1 MTKEGE
7 ERIDRER
14 KLFNDLQP
22 DSPEAR
28 ERDKNRS
35 LPLTNTKFQ
44 GSSGSLA
51 PADVMSEAEQLIKL
65 SLVIQTTPIDKGR
78 LRFSYTVIREL
89 ETRSRGVHC
98 IMRSNINVN
107 SNRAKFRQSMK
118 RSGHAVK

>member
-1 MTKEGE
+1 MTKEE
-7 ERIDRER
+7 TRESTER
-14 KLFNDLQP
+14 KLFSDLQP
-22 DSPEAR
+22 DSLEAR

-78 LRFSYTVIREL
+78 PVQLHRHS
-89 ETRSRGVHC
+89 
-98 IMRSNINVN
+98 
-107 SNRAKFRQSMK
+107 
-118 RSGHAVK
+118 